1 MYSTTIMQ
9 SFYIAL
15 LAIVFSFTVQADT
28 GYLKKVHTALEQ
40 VSQKEIPIGELQSCG
55 PLCISFLEQT
65 SGMQFVVQI
74 DNSLNQPEITLDS
87 NSKTL
92 SLPSV
97 RDLGSPDRNTFQKFL
112 MGHIWHPYLDSFNLK
127 PSQKTAIQAFTK
139 ILEEGSKSFLHV
151 APTGMGKTVVL
162 AQALLHQVQSSTKQ
176 IFIVTAHQIQ
186 LVHQLFSAIEAEK
199 ERQGLK
205 KIRVVNWSQG
215 RPRRW
220 QDLAVMINQSAS
232 QRETLILVITSQSL
246 KAQVQNFQTQNNRYG
261 VYTTL
266 TQNLGGVYVD
276 EAHHL
281 GAKKTQQTIIDSLVK
296 DSGAFLYGAT
306 ATPGH
311 YEVELRDLFQ
321 TQHWSYLNT
330 EENLLEEHF
339 LEKVLQQLRFGIDR
353 GEITFFDDTY
363 VIGESSFREAL
374 MDAEGT
380 EGTARETHGIEGTEE
395 AARAIHRTEEAGEV
409 VSKVEET
416 HRTEEAEG
424 TDNKTNQSLFISSSE
439 SRYRELNPAAY
450 DRLAEILFPIFEDNS
465 KGFIVTASIHEAER
479 VSEFLNKKFKDI
491 EFSPYHSG
499 QSPDERRQILK
510 KSKESKGSHY
520 IVAVR
525 ALDEGVDLPHLSA
538 YIDLNSEI
546 SIKQRVHRI
555 GRVLRLHP
563 GKVQSDILFLISYE
577 NQKMMEDT
585 LKLLDVVERVSF
597 KGGMKRGERRQRQNL
612 GFKKPEHL
620 NREGLISL
628 REELRESA
636 KKFWNTRPDGSFLT
650 LEEWFE
656 AVIQYNEQAKKE
668 GSPLINSSTISK
680 LKLYKKVPGSPRNPK
695 DYYGKE
701 KFDQAGGWGRVTGF
715 TRPDNRKVIN
725 GELRYFTM
733 EECFEAVIQYNEQAK
748 KEGRPLITSGTIRQL
763 YTQIH
768 GLHYD
773 PREYYGKEKFDQAGG
788 WERVTGIKKR
798 TDNRKLIN
806 GEWRLLT
813 MEEWFEAIILHNKQL
828 RQEGRPL
835 INSGDIRTRC
845 TQIPGSP
852 SHPRRDYG
860 EEKFDQAGGWERVTG
875 IKKRTD
881 NRIFINGELRLFNMK
896 EWFKAIIPYNEQ
908 LRQEGRPLINSKNIG
923 TRRAEIL
930 GSPTNPRRYYGKKKF
945 DRAGGWERVTGRK
958 QHRDNRKL
966 INGEWR
972 LFTMEEWFEAVIP
985 HNEQL
990 RREGRPPIN
999 STTIRTRRTEIL
1011 GSPYDPRHYY
1021 GEEKFDQ
1028 AGGWERVTGRDNRIL
1043 INGEWRLL
1051 TMKEW
1056 FEAII
1061 PYNEQ
1066 LRREGRPPINSKNIG
1081 TRRTEILGSPY
1092 DPRTYY
1098 GEEKFDQAG
1107 GWERV
1112 RNACSAQL
1120 QSLSQ

>member
-9 SFYIAL
+9 SLYIAL
-15 LAIVFSFTVQADT
+15 LAIVFSFVVQADT

-65 SGMQFVVQI
+65 SGMRFVVQI

-97 RDLGSPDRNTFQKFL
+97 RDLGYPDRNTFQKFL
-112 MGHIWHPYLDSFNLK
+112 TGHIWHPYLDSFNLK
-127 PSQKTAIQAFTK
+127 PSQKTALQAFTK

-162 AQALLHQVQSSTKQ
+162 AQALLHQVQSSEKKV
-176 IFIVTAHQIQ
+176 FIVTAHQIQ

-205 KIRVVNWSQG
+205 KIRVVNWSQS
-215 RPRRW
+215 RTRRW
-220 QDLAVMINQSAS
+220 QDLADMMNHSLS
-232 QRETLILVITSQSL
+232 QGEALILVITSQSL
-246 KAQVQNFQTQNNRYG
+246 QRRVQNFQTQNKRYG

-276 EAHHL
+276 ETHHL
-281 GAKKTQQTIIDSLVK
+281 GAKKTHQTIIESLVK

-330 EENLLEEHF
+330 EENLLEKHF
-339 LEKVLQQLRFGIDR
+339 LEKVLQQLNMGIDR

-380 EGTARETHGIEGTEE
+380 EGKTEE
-395 AARAIHRTEEAGEV
+395 TSRTEEAGET
-409 VSKVEET
+409 VSRVEEAHRTEGTGETVSRAEET
-416 HRTEEAEG
+416 HRIEGIEEVGE
-424 TDNKTNQSLFISSSE
+424 TSSKTNQSLFISGSE
-439 SRYRELNPAAY
+439 NHYRELNPAAY
-450 DRLAEILFPIFEDNS
+450 NRLAEILFPIFEDNL
-465 KGFIVTASIHEAER
+465 KGFIVTASINEAER
-479 VSEFLNKKFKDI
+479 VSEFLNKKFTNI

-546 SIKQRVHRI
+546 PIKQRVHRI

-577 NQKMMEDT
+577 NQEMMEDT
-585 LKLLDVVERVSF
+585 LKLLDVVEKVSF
-597 KGGMKRGERRQRQNL
+597 KGGMKRGKRKQRPNL
-612 GFKKPEHL
+612 GIEEPKYM
-620 NREGLISL
+620 NREGLVHL
-628 REELRESA
+628 REKLRESV
-636 KKFWNTRPDGSFLT
+636 KKFWNTRPDGSFL
-650 LEEWFE
+650 
-656 AVIQYNEQAKKE
+656 
-668 GSPLINSSTISK
+668 S
-680 LKLYKKVPGSPRNPK
+680 
-695 DYYGKE
+695 
-701 KFDQAGGWGRVTGF
+701 
-715 TRPDNRKVIN
+715 
-725 GELRYFTM
+725 
-733 EECFEAVIQYNEQAK
+733 
-748 KEGRPLITSGTIRQL
+748 
-763 YTQIH
+763 
-768 GLHYD
+768 
-773 PREYYGKEKFDQAGG
+773 
-788 WERVTGIKKR
+788 
-798 TDNRKLIN
+798 
-806 GEWRLLT
+806 
-813 MEEWFEAIILHNKQL
+813 MEEWFEAIILHNEQL
-828 RQEGRPL
+828 RQEGHPP
-835 INSGDIRTRC
+835 ITYGNIRARHTE
-845 TQIPGSP
+845 ILGSP
-852 SHPRRDYG
+852 SDPRRSYG

-875 IKKRTD
+875 RKKRRD
-881 NRIFINGELRLFNMK
+881 NRKLINGEWRRLTME
-896 EWFKAIIPYNEQ
+896 EWFEAVIPHNEQ
-908 LRQEGRPLINSKNIG
+908 LRQEGRSLINSGNIHA
-923 TRRAEIL
+923 RRTEIP
-930 GSPTNPRRYYGKKKF
+930 GSPSNPRQYYGEEKF
-945 DRAGGWERVTGRK
+945 DQAGGWERVTGRK
-958 QHRDNRKL
+958 RRKQRRDNRKL

-990 RREGRPPIN
+990 RQEGRSPINSRNIRDRLTEIPGSPANPGRDYGEEKFDRAGGWERITGRKKIKDNRILINGEWRLFTMEEWFEAIIPHNEQLRREGRPLIN
-999 STTIRTRRTEIL
+999 SKNIGTRRTEIL
-1011 GSPYDPRHYY
+1011 GSPSDPRRSY
-1021 GEEKFDQ
+1021 GKKKFDQ
-1028 AGGWERVTGRDNRIL
+1028 AGGWERVTGRKQKRDNRKL

-1051 TMKEW
+1051 TMEEW

-1066 LRREGRPPINSKNIG
+1066 LRREGRPPINSNNIND
-1081 TRRTEILGSPY
+1081 RLTEIPGSPSI
-1092 DPRTYY
+1092 PRKYY

>member
-1 MYSTTIMQ
+1 MQ

-55 PLCISFLEQT
+55 PLCISFLEKT
-65 SGMQFVVQI
+65 SGMRFVVQI
-74 DNSLNQPEITLDS
+74 DNSLNTPEITLGS

-112 MGHIWHPYLDSFNLK
+112 TGHIWHPYLDSFNLK
-127 PSQKTAIQAFTK
+127 PSQKTALQAFTK

-162 AQALLHQVQSSTKQ
+162 AQALLHQVQSSEKN

-205 KIRVVNWSQG
+205 KVQVVNWSQG
-215 RPRRW
+215 QTHGSRW
-220 QDLAVMINQSAS
+220 QSLAERINHSVS

-246 KAQVQNFQTQNNRYG
+246 TRRVQNFQTQNNRYRA
-261 VYTTL
+261 YTTL

-281 GAKKTQQTIIDSLVK
+281 GAKKTHQTIVDSLVK

-330 EENLLEEHF
+330 EENLLEKHF

-374 MDAEGT
+374 VDASPT
-380 EGTARETHGIEGTEE
+380 ERTEETARATHEIEGTEE
-395 AARAIHRTEEAGEV
+395 AARAIHRTEEAGE
-409 VSKVEET
+409 T
-416 HRTEEAEG
+416 A
-424 TDNKTNQSLFISSSE
+424 NKTTQSLFISSSE
-439 SRYRELNPAAY
+439 SHYRELNPVAY

-479 VSEFLNKKFKDI
+479 VSEFLNKKFKSI

-577 NQKMMEDT
+577 NQEMMEDT
-585 LKLLDVVERVSF
+585 LKLLDVVEKVSF
-597 KGGMKRGERRQRQNL
+597 KGGVKKKERRQRPNL
-612 GFKKPEHL
+612 GFEEPEHL
-620 NREGLISL
+620 NREGLIHL
-628 REELRESA
+628 REELRESY
-636 KKFWNTRPDGSFLT
+636 KKFWNTRPDGSYLT

-656 AVIQYNEQAKKE
+656 AV
-668 GSPLINSSTISK
+668 L
-680 LKLYKKVPGSPRNPK
+680 
-695 DYYGKE
+695 
-701 KFDQAGGWGRVTGF
+701 
-715 TRPDNRKVIN
+715 
-725 GELRYFTM
+725 
-733 EECFEAVIQYNEQAK
+733 QYNEQAK
-748 KEGRPLITSGTIRQL
+748 KEGRPLINSTTIRQL
-763 YTQIH
+763 HTQIP
-768 GLHYD
+768 GSPYD
-773 PREYYGKEKFDQAGG
+773 PRHYYGEGTFDQAGG
-788 WERVTGIKKR
+788 WERVTGRKKR
-798 TDNRKLIN
+798 K
-806 GEWRLLT
+806 
-813 MEEWFEAIILHNKQL
+813 
-828 RQEGRPL
+828 
-835 INSGDIRTRC
+835 
-845 TQIPGSP
+845 
-852 SHPRRDYG
+852 
-860 EEKFDQAGGWERVTG
+860 
-875 IKKRTD
+875 D
-881 NRIFINGELRLFNMK
+881 NRIHIK
-896 EWFKAIIPYNEQ
+896 
-908 LRQEGRPLINSKNIG
+908 
-923 TRRAEIL
+923 
-930 GSPTNPRRYYGKKKF
+930 
-945 DRAGGWERVTGRK
+945 
-958 QHRDNRKL
+958 
-966 INGEWR
+966 GEWR
-972 LFTMEEWFEAVIP
+972 LFTMKEWFEAIIP
-985 HNEQL
+985 YNERL
-990 RREGRPPIN
+990 RREGRQLIN
-999 STTIRTRRTEIL
+999 SHNIHARRTEIL
-1011 GSPYDPRHYY
+1011 GSPSNPRRYY

-1028 AGGWERVTGRDNRIL
+1028 AGGWERVTGFTRSDNRKVINGELRYFTLEEWFEAIIPHNEQLRREGRPLINSGNIGTLYKEILGSPSDPRHYYGEERFDQAGGWERATGRKKRRDNKIL

-1051 TMKEW
+1051 TMEEW
-1056 FEAII
+1056 FETVI
-1061 PYNEQ
+1061 PYNKQ
-1066 LRREGRPPINSKNIG
+1066 LRQKGHPLINSGNIQA
-1081 TRRTEILGSPY
+1081 RRTEIPGSPAN
-1092 DPRTYY
+1092 PRNKY
-1098 GEEKFDQAG
+1098 GKKKFDRAG
-1107 GWERV
+1107 GWKRV

>member
-15 LAIVFSFTVQADT
+15 LVVIFSFTVQADT

-55 PLCISFLEQT
+55 PLCLSFLEQT
-65 SGMQFVVQI
+65 SGMRFVVQI

-112 MGHIWHPYLDSFNLK
+112 TGHIWHPYLDSFNLK
-127 PSQKTAIQAFTK
+127 PSQKTALQAFTK

-205 KIRVVNWSQG
+205 KMRVVNWSQG

-220 QDLAVMINQSAS
+220 QDLAGMINQSAS
-232 QRETLILVITSQSL
+232 QREPLILVITSQSL
-246 KAQVQNFQTQNNRYG
+246 KAQVQNFQTQNKRYG

-266 TQNLGGVYVD
+266 TQNLGGVYID

-281 GAKKTQQTIIDSLVK
+281 GAKKTHQTIIESLVK

-311 YEVELRDLFQ
+311 YEVEFRDLFQ

-330 EENLLEEHF
+330 EENLLEKHF
-339 LEKVLQQLRFGIDR
+339 LEKVLQQLQFGIDR

-374 MDAEGT
+374 ID
-380 EGTARETHGIEGTEE
+380 
-395 AARAIHRTEEAGEV
+395 
-409 VSKVEET
+409 
-416 HRTEEAEG
+416 AEG
-424 TDNKTNQSLFISSSE
+424 TDNKTTQSLFISSSE
-439 SRYRELNPAAY
+439 SRYRELNPVAY

-465 KGFIVTASIHEAER
+465 KGFIVTASINEAER
-479 VSEFLNKKFKDI
+479 VSEFLNKKFTNI

-499 QSPDERRQILK
+499 QSPDDRRQILK
-510 KSKESKGSHY
+510 ESKESKGSHY

-577 NQKMMEDT
+577 NQEMMEDT
-585 LKLLDVVERVSF
+585 LKLLDVVEKVSF
-597 KGGMKRGERRQRQNL
+597 KGGVKKKERRQRPNL
-612 GFKKPEHL
+612 GFEEPEHL
-620 NREGLISL
+620 NREGLIHL
-628 REELRESA
+628 REELRESY
-636 KKFWNTRPDGSFLT
+636 KKFWNTRPDGSFLSM
-650 LEEWFE
+650 EEWFE

-668 GSPLINSSTISK
+668 GSPLINSKTIAK
-680 LKLYKKVPGSPRNPK
+680 LKLYKKVLGSPSDPRH
-695 DYYGKE
+695 YYGKE
-701 KFDQAGGWGRVTGF
+701 KFNQAGGWGRVTG
-715 TRPDNRKVIN
+715 RKKRRDNRKLIN
-725 GELRYFTM
+725 GEWRFFTM
-733 EECFEAVIQYNEQAK
+733 EEWFKAVIPYNEQLRQ
-748 KEGRPLITSGTIRQL
+748 EGRPPITSGTIRQL
-763 YTQIH
+763 YTQIP
-768 GLHYD
+768 GSPYN
-773 PREYYGKEKFDQAGG
+773 PREY
-788 WERVTGIKKR
+788 
-798 TDNRKLIN
+798 
-806 GEWRLLT
+806 
-813 MEEWFEAIILHNKQL
+813 
-828 RQEGRPL
+828 
-835 INSGDIRTRC
+835 
-845 TQIPGSP
+845 
-852 SHPRRDYG
+852 YG

-875 IKKRTD
+875 IKRRRG
-881 NRIFINGELRLFNMK
+881 NRKLINGEWRHLTME
-896 EWFKAIIPYNEQ
+896 EWFEAVIQYNEQLRRGGHPPINSGNIYTRYTEISGSPSNPRKRYGEETFDQAGGWERVTGIKKRKDNKILINGEWRHLSMEEWFEAIILYNKQ
-908 LRQEGRPLINSKNIG
+908 LRQEGRPPINSKNIR
-923 TRRAEIL
+923 TRYVEIH
-930 GSPTNPRRYYGKKKF
+930 GSPSTPRQYYGKKKF

-958 QHRDNRKL
+958 QKRDNRKL

-972 LFTMEEWFEAVIP
+972 HLTMEEWFEAIITY
-985 HNEQL
+985 NKQL
-990 RREGRPPIN
+990 RQEGRPPIN
-999 STTIRTRRTEIL
+999 SHNIRTRHTEIP
-1011 GSPYDPRHYY
+1011 GSPSDPKHKY
-1021 GEEKFDQ
+1021 GEENFDR
-1028 AGGWERVTGRDNRIL
+1028 AGGW
-1043 INGEWRLL
+1043 
-1051 TMKEW
+1051 
-1056 FEAII
+1056 A
-1061 PYNEQ
+1061 
-1066 LRREGRPPINSKNIG
+1066 
-1081 TRRTEILGSPY
+1081 
-1092 DPRTYY
+1092 
-1098 GEEKFDQAG
+1098 
-1107 GWERV
+1107 RV

>member
-1 MYSTTIMQ
+1 MKSK

-15 LAIVFSFTVQADT
+15 LAIIFSFTVQADT

-55 PLCISFLEQT
+55 PLCISFLEKT
-65 SGMQFVVQI
+65 SGMRFVVQI

-112 MGHIWHPYLDSFNLK
+112 TGHIWHPYLDSFNLK
-127 PSQKTAIQAFTK
+127 PSQKTALQAFTK
-139 ILEEGSKSFLHV
+139 VLETGSKSFLHV

-162 AQALLHQVQSSTKQ
+162 AQALLHQVQSSEKN

-205 KIRVVNWSQG
+205 KVQVVNWSQG
-215 RPRRW
+215 QIHGSRW
-220 QDLAVMINQSAS
+220 QNLAERMNHSLNQG
-232 QRETLILVITSQSL
+232 ETLILVITSQSL
-246 KAQVQNFQTQNNRYG
+246 KARVQNFQTQNNRYG

-330 EENLLEEHF
+330 EENLLEKHF

-374 MDAEGT
+374 AE
-380 EGTARETHGIEGTEE
+380 ETDNKTEE
-395 AARAIHRTEEAGEV
+395 TSRTEEVGET
-409 VSKVEET
+409 VSRVEET
-416 HRTEEAEG
+416 HRTEG
-424 TDNKTNQSLFISSSE
+424 TANKTTQSLFISGSE
-439 SRYRELNPAAY
+439 SHYRELNPVAY

-479 VSEFLNKKFKDI
+479 VSEFLNKKFTNI

-577 NQKMMEDT
+577 NQEMMEDT
-585 LKLLDVVERVSF
+585 LKLLDVVEKVSF
-597 KGGMKRGERRQRQNL
+597 KGGVKKKERRQRPNL
-612 GFKKPEHL
+612 GFEEPEHL
-620 NREGLISL
+620 NREGLIHL
-628 REELRESA
+628 REELRESY
-636 KKFWNTRPDGSFLT
+636 KKFWNTRPDGSYLT

-656 AVIQYNEQAKKE
+656 AVLQYNEQAKKE
-668 GSPLINSSTISK
+668 GRPLINSTTIRK
-680 LKLYKKVPGSPRNPK
+680 LKLYKKVPGSPRNP
-695 DYYGKE
+695 
-701 KFDQAGGWGRVTGF
+701 
-715 TRPDNRKVIN
+715 
-725 GELRYFTM
+725 
-733 EECFEAVIQYNEQAK
+733 
-748 KEGRPLITSGTIRQL
+748 RQ
-763 YTQIH
+763 
-768 GLHYD
+768 
-773 PREYYGKEKFDQAGG
+773 K
-788 WERVTGIKKR
+788 
-798 TDNRKLIN
+798 
-806 GEWRLLT
+806 
-813 MEEWFEAIILHNKQL
+813 
-828 RQEGRPL
+828 
-835 INSGDIRTRC
+835 
-845 TQIPGSP
+845 
-852 SHPRRDYG
+852 YG

-875 IKKRTD
+875 RKKR
-881 NRIFINGELRLFNMK
+881 
-896 EWFKAIIPYNEQ
+896 
-908 LRQEGRPLINSKNIG
+908 
-923 TRRAEIL
+923 
-930 GSPTNPRRYYGKKKF
+930 
-945 DRAGGWERVTGRK
+945 
-958 QHRDNRKL
+958 RDNRKL

-972 LFTMEEWFEAVIP
+972 LFTMEEWFEAIISY
-985 HNEQL
+985 NEQL
-990 RREGRPPIN
+990 RQEGLPLIN
-999 STTIRTRRTEIL
+999 SNNIRTRRTEIP
-1011 GSPYDPRHYY
+1011 GSPVDPRGYY

-1028 AGGWERVTGRDNRIL
+1028 AGGWKRVTGRLKDNRTVINGELRYFTLEEWFEAIIPHNEQLKREGRPPINSGNIHARLTEIPGSPSNPRKYYGEERFDQAGGWERVTGFNRPDNRKVINGELRYFTMEEWFETVIPYNEQLRQEGRPLINSRNIGTRYTEIPGAPSNPRQKYGEEKFDQAGGWKRVTGRKKIRDNQIL
-1043 INGEWRLL
+1043 INGEWGFL

-1061 PYNEQ
+1061 PYNKQ
-1066 LRREGRPPINSKNIG
+1066 LRQEGRPPISSGNIR
-1081 TRRTEILGSPY
+1081 TRNTEIPGSPS
-1092 DPRTYY
+1092 DPRRSY

-1107 GWERV
+1107 GWARV
-1112 RNACSAQL
+1112 RNSCLAQVR
-1120 QSLSQ
+1120 SLSK

>member
-1 MYSTTIMQ
+1 MQ

-55 PLCISFLEQT
+55 PLCISFLEKT
-65 SGMQFVVQI
+65 SGMRFVVQI

-112 MGHIWHPYLDSFNLK
+112 TGHIWHPYLDSFNLK
-127 PSQKTAIQAFTK
+127 PSQKTALQAFTK

-162 AQALLHQVQSSTKQ
+162 AQALLHQVQSSEKN

-205 KIRVVNWSQG
+205 KMRVVNWSQG
-215 RPRRW
+215 QTHRSRW
-220 QDLAVMINQSAS
+220 QSLAERINHSVS

-246 KAQVQNFQTQNNRYG
+246 QRRVKNFQTENKRYG

-266 TQNLGGVYVD
+266 TQNLGGVYID

-281 GAKKTQQTIIDSLVK
+281 GAKKTHQTIIDSLVK

-321 TQHWSYLNT
+321 AQHWSYLNT
-330 EENLLEEHF
+330 EENLLEKHF
-339 LEKVLQQLRFGIDR
+339 LENVLQQLRFGIDR

-395 AARAIHRTEEAGEV
+395 AARAIHRTEEAGE
-409 VSKVEET
+409 T
-416 HRTEEAEG
+416 A
-424 TDNKTNQSLFISSSE
+424 NKTTQSLFISSSE
-439 SRYRELNPAAY
+439 SRYRELNPVAY
-450 DRLAEILFPIFEDNS
+450 DRLAEILFPIFEDNL
-465 KGFIVTASIHEAER
+465 KGFIVTASIHESER

-577 NQKMMEDT
+577 NQEMMEDT
-585 LKLLDVVERVSF
+585 LKLLDVVEKVSF
-597 KGGMKRGERRQRQNL
+597 KGGVKKKERRQRPNL
-612 GFKKPEHL
+612 GFEEPEHL
-620 NREGLISL
+620 NREGLIRL
-628 REELRESA
+628 REELTESY
-636 KKFWNTRPDGSFLT
+636 KKFWNTRPDGSYLT

-668 GSPLINSSTISK
+668 G
-680 LKLYKKVPGSPRNPK
+680 
-695 DYYGKE
+695 
-701 KFDQAGGWGRVTGF
+701 
-715 TRPDNRKVIN
+715 
-725 GELRYFTM
+725 
-733 EECFEAVIQYNEQAK
+733 
-748 KEGRPLITSGTIRQL
+748 RPLI
-763 YTQIH
+763 
-768 GLHYD
+768 
-773 PREYYGKEKFDQAGG
+773 K
-788 WERVTGIKKR
+788 
-798 TDNRKLIN
+798 
-806 GEWRLLT
+806 
-813 MEEWFEAIILHNKQL
+813 
-828 RQEGRPL
+828 
-835 INSGDIRTRC
+835 
-845 TQIPGSP
+845 
-852 SHPRRDYG
+852 
-860 EEKFDQAGGWERVTG
+860 
-875 IKKRTD
+875 
-881 NRIFINGELRLFNMK
+881 
-896 EWFKAIIPYNEQ
+896 
-908 LRQEGRPLINSKNIG
+908 
-923 TRRAEIL
+923 
-930 GSPTNPRRYYGKKKF
+930 
-945 DRAGGWERVTGRK
+945 
-958 QHRDNRKL
+958 
-966 INGEWR
+966 
-972 LFTMEEWFEAVIP
+972 
-985 HNEQL
+985 
-990 RREGRPPIN
+990 
-999 STTIRTRRTEIL
+999 STTIRTLYKNIP
-1011 GSPYDPRHYY
+1011 GSHPYPREYY

-1028 AGGWERVTGRDNRIL
+1028 AGGWERVTGRKKIRDNRKL
-1043 INGEWRLL
+1043 INGELRLF
-1051 TMKEW
+1051 TMEEWFEAIIPHNEQLRQEGRPPINSKNISTRRTEIPGSPSDPREYYGEENFDQAGGWERVTGRKSRGHNRIIINGELRYFTMEEW

-1066 LRREGRPPINSKNIG
+1066 LRQEGRLPIISRTIHARYTEILGSPSNPREYYGEEKFDQAGGWERVTGFTRSNNRKLINGEWRHFTMKEWFKAIIPHNEQLRQEGRPPINSGNIKARRTEIPGSPSDPRKYYGEEKFDQAGGWERVTGRKKIRDNRKLINGELRLFTMEEWFEAIIPHNEQLRQEGRPPINSKNIS
-1081 TRRTEILGSPY
+1081 TRRTEIHGSPS
-1092 DPRTYY
+1092 DPREYY

>member
-1 MYSTTIMQ
+1 MQ

-15 LAIVFSFTVQADT
+15 LAVIFSFVVQADT

-55 PLCISFLEQT
+55 PLCISFLEKT
-65 SGMQFVVQI
+65 SGMRFVVQI

-97 RDLGSPDRNTFQKFL
+97 RDLRSPDRNTFQKFL
-112 MGHIWHPYLDSFNLK
+112 TGHIWHPYLDSFNLK
-127 PSQKTAIQAFTK
+127 PSQKTAFQAFTK
-139 ILEEGSKSFLHV
+139 VLEEGSKSFLHV

-162 AQALLHQVQSSTKQ
+162 AQALLHQVQSSTKK

-199 ERQGLK
+199 ERQSLK
-205 KIRVVNWSQG
+205 KMRVVNWSQS
-215 RPRRW
+215 RTRRW
-220 QDLAVMINQSAS
+220 QDLAGMMNHSLNQG
-232 QRETLILVITSQSL
+232 ETLILVITSQSL
-246 KAQVQNFQTQNNRYG
+246 TRRVQNFQTQNNRYRA
-261 VYTTL
+261 YTTL
-266 TQNLGGVYVD
+266 TQNLGGVYID

-281 GAKKTQQTIIDSLVK
+281 GAKKTHQTIIDSLVK

-330 EENLLEEHF
+330 EENLLEKHF

-374 MDAEGT
+374 MDTSTT
-380 EGTARETHGIEGTEE
+380 EGTAN
-395 AARAIHRTEEAGEV
+395 
-409 VSKVEET
+409 ET
-416 HRTEEAEG
+416 HRIEG
-424 TDNKTNQSLFISSSE
+424 IETNQSLFISSSE
-439 SRYRELNPAAY
+439 SHYRELNPAAY
-450 DRLAEILFPIFEDNS
+450 NRLAEILFPIFEDNS

-499 QSPDERRQILK
+499 QSPDDRRQILK
-510 KSKESKGSHY
+510 KSKESKGSYY

-577 NQKMMEDT
+577 NQEMMEDT
-585 LKLLDVVERVSF
+585 LKLLDVVEKVSF
-597 KGGMKRGERRQRQNL
+597 KGGVKRGERKQRPNL
-612 GFKKPEHL
+612 GIEEPEHL
-620 NREGLISL
+620 NREKLIRL
-628 REELRESA
+628 REELRESY
-636 KKFWNTRPDGSFLT
+636 KKFWNTRPDGSYLT

-656 AVIQYNEQAKKE
+656 AAIQYNELAKKE
-668 GSPLINSSTISK
+668 GRPLINSGTIGK
-680 LKLYKKVPGSPRNPK
+680 LKLYTQIPGSPFHPRE
-695 DYYGKE
+695 YYGEE
-701 KFDQAGGWGRVTGF
+701 KFDQAGGWKRVTGVI
-715 TRPDNRKVIN
+715 RLDNRK
-725 GELRYFTM
+725 F
-733 EECFEAVIQYNEQAK
+733 
-748 KEGRPLITSGTIRQL
+748 
-763 YTQIH
+763 
-768 GLHYD
+768 
-773 PREYYGKEKFDQAGG
+773 
-788 WERVTGIKKR
+788 
-798 TDNRKLIN
+798 IN

-813 MEEWFEAIILHNKQL
+813 MEEWFEAIIPHNEQAKK
-828 RQEGRPL
+828 EGRPP
-835 INSGDIRTRC
+835 ISSRNIGTRRTE
-845 TQIPGSP
+845 IPGSP
-852 SHPRRDYG
+852 S
-860 EEKFDQAGGWERVTG
+860 
-875 IKKRTD
+875 
-881 NRIFINGELRLFNMK
+881 
-896 EWFKAIIPYNEQ
+896 
-908 LRQEGRPLINSKNIG
+908 
-923 TRRAEIL
+923 
-930 GSPTNPRRYYGKKKF
+930 NPR
-945 DRAGGWERVTGRK
+945 E
-958 QHRDNRKL
+958 
-966 INGEWR
+966 
-972 LFTMEEWFEAVIP
+972 
-985 HNEQL
+985 
-990 RREGRPPIN
+990 
-999 STTIRTRRTEIL
+999 
-1011 GSPYDPRHYY
+1011 YY

-1028 AGGWERVTGRDNRIL
+1028 AGGWERVTGRKQQRDNRII
-1043 INGEWRLL
+1043 INGELRYFTLE
-1051 TMKEW
+1051 EW

-1066 LRREGRPPINSKNIG
+1066 LRQEGRPPITSANIRTRNTEILGSPADPRRSYGKEKFDQAGGWERITGKLSMEEWFEAVIQYNEQAKREGRPLINSRNIG
-1081 TRRTEILGSPY
+1081 TRRTEIPGSPY
-1092 DPRTYY
+1092 NPRQKYGAEKFDQAGGWERITGKLSMEEWFEAVIQYNEQAKREGRPLINSHTIKTLRLYEQIPGSPFHPREYY

-1112 RNACSAQL
+1112 TGLRRDNRILINGEWRLLTLEEWFEAIIPYNEQAKREGRPPISSRNIGTRRTEIPGSPYNPRQKYGAEKFDQAGGWARVRNSCSAQL